1 MPRQIGEVTIISGV
15 QAARAWRTS
24 IENAG
29 ENQAHDPERI
39 RTLWDALDG
48 RIQKRDRDVLA
59 TSPPPPPTLGWI
71 YWTAFSVI
79 AAAIASFLL
88 GLQAVRAG
96 SWWGWSACILVLAA
110 IGLSARRVRILRLG
124 GLGWLAGVGVAVL
137 IVAVLEL
144 FRAIV

>member
-1 MPRQIGEVTIISGV
+1 MQIGEVTIISGV

-39 RTLWDALDG
+39 RTLWDALGG
-48 RIQKRDRDVLA
+48 RIQKRDRYVLA

-79 AAAIASFLL
+79 FAAIASFLR
-88 GLQAVRAG
+88 GPQAFRVG
-96 SWWGWSACILVLAA
+96 SWWGWSACLLGLAA
-110 IGLSARRVRILRLG
+110 IGLSARRRKAAPIG
-124 GLGWLAGVGVAVL
+124 TA
-137 IVAVLEL
+137 IEL
-144 FRAIV
+144 L